1 MKTELIPA
9 ALSLKMKLD
18 SKAAQFMDKL
28 GYKFVWTK
36 STTPKTKTD
45 FSFGAAHQK
54 VFTVEEARA
63 LRDALRSENFEVN
76 WIHASSLL
84 TEVKEIM
91 D

>member
-9 ALSLKMKLD
+9 ALNLKMKLD

-76 WIHASSLL
+76 WMHASSLL